1 MSTII
6 DVAVI
11 VDGQYVVKTY
21 GLNNNSESPPGYYHE
36 NIYVTVK
43 NNEVVQSNASGWLQM
58 RAKSESESG
67 VDFIRWRMQEIS
79 LDADSQCRIV
89 QFNFQQGANLLTPPR
104 QRTLKAGIDGSR
116 SDRFWESKVLA
127 SGTVQYNIQFMV
139 LDTRGRVQ
147 GYYTYDPL
155 IYIS

>member
-1 MSTII
+1 MFDAATCTSTDCNRIDGNLALDGSGQPTAGSTI
-6 DVAVI
+6 
-11 VDGQYVVKTY
+11 
-21 GLNNNSESPPGYYHE
+21 L
-36 NIYVTVK
+36 
-43 NNEVVQSNASGWLQM
+43 VQSNASGWLQM
-58 RAKSESESG
+58 RAKSESESD

-89 QFNFQQGANLLTPPR
+89 QFNFQLGANLLPPPK
-104 QRTLKAGIDGSR
+104 QRVLKAGPDGR
-116 SDRFWESKVLA
+116 RTDHFWESKVLA

-139 LDTRGRVQ
+139 LDRQGRVQ